1 MRSKTSKFF
10 LKTVLFFPI
19 GFLIWSLQNG
29 FEITRW
35 ILTIITGFVIS
46 FEIVFWQLFEY
57 KKHNDLSYID
67 FLESKHSIRIENSAE
82 NWKEIN
88 QMIRNPFAKLKI
100 IEKNESSMRIQINN
114 KLIDS
119 ILTIKKTG
127 TNIKMEIR
135 KKSLDFLLVNA
146 QNYRRR
152 KKLASSV
159 KTNGNNV

>member
-1 MRSKTSKFF
+1 
-10 LKTVLFFPI
+10 
-19 GFLIWSLQNG
+19 
-29 FEITRW
+29 
-35 ILTIITGFVIS
+35 
-46 FEIVFWQLFEY
+46 
-57 KKHNDLSYID
+57 
-67 FLESKHSIRIENSAE
+67 LESKHSIRIENSAE

-100 IEKNESSMRIQINN
+100 IEKNETSMRIQIDN

-127 TNIKMEIR
+127 TDIKMEIR
-135 KKSLDFLLVNA
+135 KKSLDFLPDNA
-146 QNYRRR
+146 QNYRTL

>member
-1 MRSKTSKFF
+1 MRSKTSKFI

-19 GFLIWSLQNG
+19 GFLIWILPNG
-29 FEITRW
+29 FEITSW
-35 ILTIITGFVIS
+35 ILPIIAGFVIS
-46 FEIVFWQLFEY
+46 FGIVFWQLFEY
-57 KKHNDLSYID
+57 EKHNDLSYVD

-100 IEKNESSMRIQINN
+100 IEKNETSMRIQIDN

-127 TNIKMEIR
+127 TDIKMEIR
-135 KKSLDFLLVNA
+135 KKSLDFLPDNA
-146 QNYRRR
+146 QNYRTL